1 MLFQGFLTSLEI
13 KNKYL
18 DAHLVLEKYMQI
30 EVKHE
35 ILTKNILKTFNE
47 NEFILDKPFIYIFAD
62 DSVCALTLKID
73 NFIR

>member
-1 MLFQGFLTSLEI
+1 
-13 KNKYL
+13 
-18 DAHLVLEKYMQI
+18 MQI

-47 NEFILDKPFIYIFAD
+47 NEFILDKPYIYIFAI

-73 NFIR
+73 NFILRDAANDFELGRIISE